1 MTIVLLLFIYESLHY
16 IAGVIDF
23 MSRRLTH
30 IIVGLVFGLPIVGV
44 VYYFFSS
51 EFVVMSL
58 ILVLAY
64 SFCSIFIGSIFPDII
79 ERPKNPDHRKFF
91 HSWFTFSIVFIAAFV
106 CCFVVIPR
114 YSHLLFIYV
123 IFGFLLG
130 YFSHL
135 LLDSTTK
142 KSLT

>member
-1 MTIVLLLFIYESLHY
+1 
-16 IAGVIDF
+16 

-30 IIVGLVFGLPIVGV
+30 IIGGLVFGLPIVGI

-51 EFVVMSL
+51 EFSKISL
-58 ILVLAY
+58 ILVLLY
-64 SFCSIFIGSIFPDII
+64 SFFTIFLGSLFPDII
-79 ERPKNPDHRKFF
+79 ERPNNPDHRNFF
-91 HSWFTFSIVFIAAFV
+91 HSWAIFSLIFIAIFV
-106 CCFVVIPR
+106 LCFVVIPR
-114 YSHLLFIYV
+114 FDHLLYIYA

>member
-1 MTIVLLLFIYESLHY
+1 MTIVLLLFKYESLHY
-16 IAGVIDF
+16 IVGVNDF

-30 IIVGLVFGLPIVGV
+30 IIGGMVFGLPIVGG

-51 EFVVMSL
+51 EFVIISL

-64 SFCSIFIGSIFPDII
+64 SFFAIFIGSILPDII

-91 HSWFTFSIVFIAAFV
+91 HSWFMFSLVFIASFV
-106 CCFVVIPR
+106 FCFVVIPR
-114 YSHLLFIYV
+114 YNHLLFIYA